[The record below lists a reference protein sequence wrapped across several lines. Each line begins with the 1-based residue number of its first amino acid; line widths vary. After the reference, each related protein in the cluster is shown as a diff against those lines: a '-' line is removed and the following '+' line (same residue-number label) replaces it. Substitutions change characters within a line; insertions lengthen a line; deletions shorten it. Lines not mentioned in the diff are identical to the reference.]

1 MQRRTFCQVVGQAC
15 VAAYIG
21 PVGLEASTDI
31 KGRPSAVS
39 QTLRADQKPV
49 DEASDWATISTL
61 LEDASST
68 YHEPWDDATNR
79 TLMKGAYL
87 GNGDLGAHLG
97 GSRHSLIYYL
107 GKNGFHAG
115 NDTVGFRSGDE
126 SAPGPYKQHI
136 LNLARLT
143 IEAAAETAKA
153 DSPSDYSVTQDL
165 KNAEI
170 RTESFMAGASVKTRA
185 YLSPSSNVLVLELST
200 SGGKDLHLQAALS
213 VIGNASVAQ
222 RGVEFEGSFTSHG
235 TPSTAGGTQGGED
248 CCMAT
253 NAVFAIL
260 PIVWKW
266 KYGRDTQFL
275 AKTAYPLM
283 RSVAD
288 FFDDYIGAPVNGRYE
303 VYGSV
308 HEGANW
314 FAKNDLFSLGAIRFL
329 YREIVAASIELRC
342 DADRRAHWQDILDHM
357 SEYPLQAW
365 GSKVTFRP
373 DAVHDVMEAL
383 HYQGGARNTGVMF
396 TTTFDNMSHRTLPAY
411 RIATCNTLD
420 RGNMFHPQRW
430 CGWQNGND
438 FGMMFVMAV
447 RAGYR
452 ADRVIQAIK
461 GWKPKPNGVVSQKD
475 GGGIETAGIIE
486 AINGMLLQS
495 QDGVI
500 RIFPNWD
507 RSVDAEFHR
516 LRSVGAFLVGAR
528 YRAAGRRVDSVR
540 IFSERGNLCIVQSPF
555 DEACITV
562 TRADT
567 GQAVLLVQDED
578 EFTFRTTAGVTYQ
591 IARTDCAPAAIGAPV
606 ITTHPAD
613 ATVGLPEAASFS
625 VSATGDGL
633 RFQWQKN
640 RADIL
645 GATHPTYTTPA
656 TTLWDIGSEYRCVI
670 SNASGTIR
678 SRPGTLVAP
687 EKF

>member
-1 MQRRTFCQVVGQAC
+1 
-15 VAAYIG
+15 
-21 PVGLEASTDI
+21 
-31 KGRPSAVS
+31 
-39 QTLRADQKPV
+39 
-49 DEASDWATISTL
+49 
-61 LEDASST
+61 
-68 YHEPWDDATNR
+68 
-79 TLMKGAYL
+79 
-87 GNGDLGAHLG
+87 
-97 GSRHSLIYYL
+97 
-107 GKNGFHAG
+107 
-115 NDTVGFRSGDE
+115 
-126 SAPGPYKQHI
+126 
-136 LNLARLT
+136 
-143 IEAAAETAKA
+143 
-153 DSPSDYSVTQDL
+153 
-165 KNAEI
+165 
-170 RTESFMAGASVKTRA
+170 
-185 YLSPSSNVLVLELST
+185 
-200 SGGKDLHLQAALS
+200 
-213 VIGNASVAQ
+213 
-222 RGVEFEGSFTSHG
+222 
-235 TPSTAGGTQGGED
+235 
-248 CCMAT
+248 MAT

-461 GWKPKPNGVVSQKD
+461 GWKPEPNGVVSQKD

-528 YRAAGRRVDSVR
+528 YRAAGRRVDSAR

-613 ATVGLPEAASFS
+613 TTVGLPEATSFS

-656 TTLWDIGSEYRCVI
+656 TTLWDIGSEYRCVT
-670 SNASGTIR
+670 SNASGALR
-678 SRPGTLVAP
+678 SRPGTLNLASAP
-687 EKF
+687 KSDRHPILGTWSYRHAGRDYSREFTPDGQCILRKGSSIGWTKAYSVSDERTVLVEGTLRHVLTAPDILDIESTFTGKRTSR